1 MRGYSMAGMMAT
13 SAAPERRASAHCE
26 GTVKERSYLPRSG
39 PWVKPRTSGAV
50 LRYCTTEMRSLVT
63 IGGGENFTTERR
75 EVRRRGDFAARRAD
89 LMYNTSANLKLADLE
104 AGEMAKRWWLM
115 ILAAMLCGASRA
127 DAQAKSEAGAGASPA
142 AGEKAISIAEKTKS
156 MEKMAGYFN
165 IYWDAKAGKIWVEI
179 DKWGTEFLYQS
190 SLPAGIGSNDIG
202 LDRGQLGGTHV
213 VRFERSGPKVL
224 LVQANLDYRAV
235 SEDADER
242 RAVRDSF
249 AESALWGFT
258 VAAED
263 GERALVDATDFFL
276 RDAHGV
282 PAALRKTKQG
292 AYRLD
297 ASRCTLYLPRT
308 KNFPLNTEVEAT
320 LTFVGDEAGPW
331 VKEVTPEAGAITVRE
346 HHSLVQLPGP
356 GYKPR
361 AYDPRSSFFGI
372 SYMDYATPISEPIVK
387 RFAARHRLEK
397 KDPNAAVSEAVTPI
411 VYYLDRGAPEPI
423 RSALLEGARWWA
435 QAFEAAGFKNAFR
448 VELLPEGADP
458 MDLRY
463 NVIQWIHRATRGWS
477 YGATVTDPR
486 TGEIIK
492 GHVSL
497 GSLRVRQDYLIAEG
511 LLAPYADGKAL
522 PPVQDRALQMAL
534 ARLRQLAAHEVGH
547 TLGLMHNYSASTVRR
562 SSVMDYP
569 PPLVK
574 LEADGVPDVSNAYA
588 TGIGDW
594 DKVSIAWGYSEFAP
608 GTDEHAGL
616 AKILTDGYGRG
627 LRYLTD
633 QDARPASSSSSV
645 AHLWDSGEN
654 AVDELNRLMQVRA
667 AALRRFGE
675 NNIRAGAPLATIEDA
690 LVPIY
695 MLHRYQVE
703 AASKLIGGMDY
714 TFALRGD
721 GQRPTQIVAA
731 AEQRRALAAV
741 LNTLKP
747 EALALPESLLKIIPP
762 RPPAYERGRE
772 DFKIRTYPAFD
783 AVAPAESAAQH
794 TLQFL
799 FNAARAQRLLE
810 FHAQDKANPSL
821 EEILDAV
828 LTATWK
834 APHGNGYAE
843 QINYV
848 VDDVVLYDLMALAD
862 NDKASDEVRAV
873 AVLRLHT
880 LKEWLDSAGGGKGIA
895 TERAHTFFA
904 SRQIEQFEK
913 DPRRLDLTPPT
924 EPPDGPPIGA
934 MGDAD
939 DDWQP

>member
-1 MRGYSMAGMMAT
+1 
-13 SAAPERRASAHCE
+13 
-26 GTVKERSYLPRSG
+26 
-39 PWVKPRTSGAV
+39 
-50 LRYCTTEMRSLVT
+50 
-63 IGGGENFTTERR
+63 
-75 EVRRRGDFAARRAD
+75 
-89 LMYNTSANLKLADLE
+89 
-104 AGEMAKRWWLM
+104 MAKRLVLVIAVAM
-115 ILAAMLCGASRA
+115 AMLCGTRGVLAQGKGEAA
-127 DAQAKSEAGAGASPA
+127 DKA
-142 AGEKAISIAEKTKS
+142 ATEKTTSIAEKTKS
-156 MEKMAGYFN
+156 MEKMGGYFN
-165 IYWDAKAGKIWVEI
+165 IYWDAKAGRLWLEV

-224 LVQANLDYRAV
+224 LMQSNLDFRAG

-258 VAAED
+258 VAAEE
-263 GERALVDATDFFL
+263 GERALVDATEFFL
-276 RDAHGV
+276 RDSHGV
-282 PAALRKTKQG
+282 PAALRRTKQG
-292 AYRLD
+292 TYHLD
-297 ASRCTLYLPRT
+297 ASRCALYLPRT

-320 LTFVGDEAGPW
+320 LTFAGDEPGQW
-331 VKEVTPEAGAITVRE
+331 VKQVTPEPEAITVRE
-346 HHSLVQLPGP
+346 HHSFVQLPP
-356 GYKPR
+356 AGYKTR

-372 SYMDYATPISEPIVK
+372 AYMDYATPISEPIVK
-387 RFAARHRLEK
+387 RFIARHRLEK
-397 KDPNAAVSEAVTPI
+397 KDPKAAMSEAVRPI

-448 VELLPEGADP
+448 VELMPEGADA

-463 NVIQWIHRATRGWS
+463 NVIQWVHRATRGWS
-477 YGATVTDPR
+477 YGASVIDPR

-492 GHVSL
+492 GHVTL

-522 PPVQDRALQMAL
+522 PAGQDRAQQDNAQQMAL

-547 TLGLMHNYSASTVRR
+547 TLGLMHNYSASTVNR

-569 PPLVK
+569 PPVVK
-574 LEADGVPDVSNAYA
+574 LGADGVPDVSDAYA
-588 TGIGDW
+588 TGIGEW
-594 DKVSIAWGYSEFAP
+594 DKVAIAWGYSEFAP
-608 GTDEHAGL
+608 GTDERAALG
-616 AKILTDGYGRG
+616 KILGDAFGRG

-645 AHLWDSGEN
+645 AHLWDSGPN

-675 NNIRAGAPLATIEDA
+675 KNIRDGAPLATMEDV

-695 MLHRYQVE
+695 LLHRYQVE

-721 GQRPTQIVAA
+721 GQTATKIVAA

-741 LNTLKP
+741 LATLKP
-747 EALALPESLLKIIPP
+747 EALALPESLLKMIPP
-762 RPPAYERGRE
+762 RPPEYGRGRE

-783 AVAPAESAAQH
+783 ALAPAEAAAQH

-799 FNAARAQRLLE
+799 FNPERAERLVE
-810 FHAQDKANPSL
+810 FHARDKANPSL
-821 EEILDAV
+821 EEVFDAV
-828 LTATWK
+828 LDATWK
-834 APHGNGYAE
+834 APHGSGYAE
-843 QINYV
+843 QINNV
-848 VDDVVLYDLMALAD
+848 VDDVVLYDLMALAA
-862 NDKASDEVRAV
+862 NERASDEVRAV
-873 AVLRLHT
+873 AA
-880 LKEWLDSAGGGKGIA
+880 LKVHSLNEWLKLPLGGRPTISDQ
-895 TERAHTFFA
+895 AHIFFA
-904 SRQIEQFEK
+904 SQRIEQFEK
-913 DPRRLDLTPPT
+913 DPKRLELTPPA
-924 EPPDGPPIGA
+924 EPPDGPPIGGFGA
-934 MGDAD
+934 EEE
-939 DDWQP
+939 W